1 MSGDAALGPWWPYL
15 VLVLVGFL
23 PNEIWRV
30 LAVALSRGLD
40 ENAEILTWVRAVA
53 TTLLAG
59 VVAKLLLSPGGALA
73 AVPLAARVGSLGVGL
88 AGFYV
93 LRRSVIAGVL
103 LGEAALVALAWWA
116 RAGAA

>member
-1 MSGDAALGPWWPYL
+1 MKLMLHDIGPAFALL
-15 VLVLVGFL
+15 LVGFL

-30 LAVALSRGLD
+30 LAVAMSRGLD

-59 VVAKLLLSPGGALA
+59 VAAKLLSPGGALA